1 MNPTNLDDTLINI
14 CFRFLYKEKEKDL
27 DKATADLIS
36 YIKQNK
42 NKEQFVKAILEILQ
56 KSQDE
61 FKILIY
67 KQLYIRIYEKDIKVR
82 PNFKEELNLLII
94 SNISSYTAKK
104 LLNNFESIYII
115 KEFLKNPGQYSIDRN
130 FIINFL
136 VKGLRNN
143 NFLIALKEIKRSL
156 NPIIISIM
164 GKCCLAIKLIYAK
177 YQFSHEIANKQ
188 HSKEIAVNQVL
199 KLFKSLKFSVN
210 ELQLSDDVIKQI
222 KKEVR
227 LHGTDKKLLIK
238 INKLFDILTSDND
251 VSISPQSTS
260 SSLYKLDSINFL
272 DYHNNKL
279 EYAFKY
285 YKMEE
290 ALMRCSINILNCDDN
305 TKKFSINE
313 FDIYYRN
320 SSNETFIRK
329 FKDNKCYS
337 FTSETFQE
345 FFDFD

>member
-14 CFRFLYKEKEKDL
+14 SYRFLLKEKDL

-61 FKILIY
+61 FRILIY
-67 KQLYIRIYEKDIKVR
+67 KQLYIKIYEREVR
-82 PNFKEELNLLII
+82 PNFKEELDLLII

-115 KEFLKNPGQYSIDRN
+115 KNFIKNPDQYPRQGSIDKY

-143 NFLIALKEIKRSL
+143 NFLIALKEIKTSL
-156 NPIIISIM
+156 KPIIILIM
-164 GKCCLAIKLIYAK
+164 IKCCLVIKLIYAK
-177 YQFSHEIANKQ
+177 YQFSYEITNKQ
-188 HSKEIAVNQVL
+188 HSKEIAFNQVL
-199 KLFKSLKFSVN
+199 KLFKSLKFSSDK
-210 ELQLSDDVIKQI
+210 LSLWDDIINQI

-238 INKLFDILTSDND
+238 INKLYDILTTDND
-251 VSISPQSTS
+251 LIISTQSTP

-272 DYHNNKL
+272 DDHNNKL

-285 YKMEE
+285 KQIEE
-290 ALMRCSINILNCDDN
+290 DLMRLSINILNCDDN

-313 FDIYYRN
+313 FDIYYN

-337 FTSETFQE
+337 FTSEIFQE
-345 FFDFD
+345 FFDYD